1 MIPSPCQQLTPKE
14 VADAPSSE
22 GKGHGSLM
30 DHSPL
35 TQEFSNTTSG
45 IDTMTSL
52 PPLDATMED

>member
-1 MIPSPCQQLTPKE
+1 MIPSPCQQPTPKE

-35 TQEFSNTTSG
+35 TQEFSNTTSAL
-45 IDTMTSL
+45 T
-52 PPLDATMED
+52 P